1 MRVQLADS
9 NQPHALSAAICFGGL
24 GCRYILVVFD
34 GAPGRDSVRLR
45 LDIALLRSPRG
56 ERSGERRVSAPSQQV
71 HFANV
76 SLFLR
81 AGGCAA
87 IDLHPMSVV

>member
-1 MRVQLADS
+1 
-9 NQPHALSAAICFGGL
+9 
-24 GCRYILVVFD
+24 
-34 GAPGRDSVRLR
+34 LR